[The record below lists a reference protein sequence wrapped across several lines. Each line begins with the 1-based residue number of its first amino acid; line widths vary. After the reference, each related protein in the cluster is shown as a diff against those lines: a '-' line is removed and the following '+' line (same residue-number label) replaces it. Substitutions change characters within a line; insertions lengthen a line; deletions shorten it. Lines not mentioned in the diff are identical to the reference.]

1 MEKQKNKVLIVLVIV
16 LLFVILG
23 LGGYIVYDK
32 VLNKNQIENNNSNT
46 QNYNGNSG
54 NKNNSN
60 LALKIDSTKDWV
72 YDADYNLP
80 TNKDSYYG
88 FSDHSKLIKASDL
101 IVPYININS
110 SDAKTAN
117 QEIYKLYEQLINK
130 FNENLKEEIWFTTVE
145 YSSNINND
153 IISIMIKTTSAGT
166 STPLYEYYTY
176 NFDVT
181 NGNILSY
188 QDAYKLVNINDS
200 TIENVVEQKIK
211 NELKDY
217 PQSSYEEAL
226 NGSIDNYKKSV
237 NDKSIKYYFDST
249 GKLNVIVTL
258 YSIASGDSK
267 KIIVLG

>member
-1 MEKQKNKVLIVLVIV
+1 MEKQKNNVLIVLVIV

-23 LGGYIVYDK
+23 LGSYIVYDK

-60 LALKIDSTKDWV
+60 LALKIDSTKEWV
-72 YDADYNLP
+72 YNADYNLP
-80 TNKDSYYG
+80 TNEDSYYG

-117 QEIYKLYEQLINK
+117 QEIYKLYELLINK
-130 FNENLKEEIWFTTVE
+130 FNENLKEKIWFTTVE

-166 STPLYEYYTY
+166 
-176 NFDVT
+176 FDVT

-258 YSIASGDSK
+258 YPIASGDSK

>member
-23 LGGYIVYDK
+23 LGGYIVCDK

-72 YDADYNLP
+72 YNADYNLP

-110 SDAKTAN
+110 SDAKKAN

-145 YSSNINND
+145 YSSNI
-153 IISIMIKTTSAGT
+153 K
-166 STPLYEYYTY
+166 
-176 NFDVT
+176 
-181 NGNILSY
+181 
-188 QDAYKLVNINDS
+188 
-200 TIENVVEQKIK
+200 
-211 NELKDY
+211 
-217 PQSSYEEAL
+217 
-226 NGSIDNYKKSV
+226 
-237 NDKSIKYYFDST
+237 
-249 GKLNVIVTL
+249 
-258 YSIASGDSK
+258 
-267 KIIVLG
+267 

>member
-72 YDADYNLP
+72 YNANYNLP
-80 TNKDSYYG
+80 TNEDSYYG

-117 QEIYKLYEQLINK
+117 QEIYKLYELLINK
-130 FNENLKEEIWFTTVE
+130 FNENLKEKIWFTTVE

-166 STPLYEYYTY
+166 YTPLYEYYTY

-258 YSIASGDSK
+258 YPIASGDSK

>member
-72 YDADYNLP
+72 YNADYNLP
-80 TNKDSYYG
+80 TKEDSYYG
-88 FSDHSKLIKASDL
+88 ISDHSKLIKASDL

-117 QEIYKLYEQLINK
+117 QEIYKLYEL
-130 FNENLKEEIWFTTVE
+130 
-145 YSSNINND
+145 
-153 IISIMIKTTSAGT
+153 
-166 STPLYEYYTY
+166 
-176 NFDVT
+176 
-181 NGNILSY
+181 
-188 QDAYKLVNINDS
+188 
-200 TIENVVEQKIK
+200 
-211 NELKDY
+211 
-217 PQSSYEEAL
+217 
-226 NGSIDNYKKSV
+226 
-237 NDKSIKYYFDST
+237 
-249 GKLNVIVTL
+249 
-258 YSIASGDSK
+258 
-267 KIIVLG
+267 